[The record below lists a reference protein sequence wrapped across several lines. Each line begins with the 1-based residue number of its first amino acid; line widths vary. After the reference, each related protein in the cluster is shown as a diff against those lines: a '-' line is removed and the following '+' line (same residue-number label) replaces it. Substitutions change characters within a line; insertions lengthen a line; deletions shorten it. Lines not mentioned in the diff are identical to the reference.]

1 MRSLLFMVFLT
12 VTAQAYAQKCSFSD
26 SSPNGYSYS
35 VDISSMEAVVLYGP
49 KKGGATGSGIH
60 FKSRANK
67 DPNLSY
73 QMSLYVSDDAQYR
86 LEVQQYKH
94 SEPVVKMI
102 DLTTSTDVFKVTCS
116 DIRDPKPLN
125 SLLEEDNV
133 IGEFSGRLS
142 FARNLLCLLDED
154 MTKLD
159 KGTKAFT
166 AQMTCKTREGDHY
179 FGQIYVE
186 GDVITLPGYKTDQ
199 NLLIK
204 KLELSVG
211 E

>member
-1 MRSLLFMVFLT
+1 M
-12 VTAQAYAQKCSFSD
+12 
-26 SSPNGYSYS
+26 
-35 VDISSMEAVVLYGP
+35 
-49 KKGGATGSGIH
+49 
-60 FKSRANK
+60 
-67 DPNLSY
+67 
-73 QMSLYVSDDAQYR
+73 
-86 LEVQQYKH
+86 
-94 SEPVVKMI
+94 
-102 DLTTSTDVFKVTCS
+102 
-116 DIRDPKPLN
+116 
-125 SLLEEDNV
+125 

-159 KGTKAFT
+159 KGTKAFI

-179 FGQIYVE
+179 FGQINVE